1 MEIITPIVDGR
12 LEYIWYAHCRNKPWV
27 SPIGDLENPRVEDR
41 SIKVDF
47 TVTRENAEKSPR
59 YDEVRDRVVLEVH
72 DSEGQPITEHWLN
85 LRGRDEITGT
95 IGIREK

>member
-27 SPIGDLENPRVEDR
+27 SNVGELSDPRVENR
-41 SIKVDF
+41 AIKVDF
-47 TVTRENAEKSPR
+47 TVTRKNAEQSAR
-59 YDEVRDRVVLEVH
+59 YDEVRDRVVLDVQ
-72 DSEGQPITEHWLN
+72 DSEGHPITEQWLY